1 MINNEQI
8 RSKRLEE
15 YIKMTHL
22 KRIQVGMTWF
32 KRNRSKIKFKTLVN
46 GRSSKFRRKSLKEAK
61 KAPP

>member
-1 MINNEQI
+1 
-8 RSKRLEE
+8 
-15 YIKMTHL
+15 MTHL